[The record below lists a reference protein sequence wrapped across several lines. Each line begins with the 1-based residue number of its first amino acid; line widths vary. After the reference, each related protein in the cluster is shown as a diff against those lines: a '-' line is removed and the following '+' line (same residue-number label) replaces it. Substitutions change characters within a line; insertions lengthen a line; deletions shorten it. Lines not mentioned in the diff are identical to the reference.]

1 MSKYEK
7 LITAREPE
15 YDKSF
20 WNYARGNVKDPHSVR
35 VPTAGIQQ
43 ARAAYAPA
51 LGQRPPRIGQPI
63 VLLFSS

>member
-20 WNYARGNVKDPHSVR
+20 WNYARGNVKEAEHLEGGR
-35 VPTAGIQQ
+35 NFAGAFELPTFHANQ
-43 ARAAYAPA
+43 
-51 LGQRPPRIGQPI
+51 
-63 VLLFSS
+63 